1 MRRSGS
7 GGVVDLGAMAG
18 EKGDPGQGDR
28 ETDDLVLET
37 TKRTTPAKETLR
49 RSGTMKSCELTTFLM
64 PPNQM
69 GS

>member
-7 GGVVDLGAMAG
+7 GGVVDLGAIAG
-18 EKGDPGQGDR
+18 
-28 ETDDLVLET
+28 ETDDLVKET